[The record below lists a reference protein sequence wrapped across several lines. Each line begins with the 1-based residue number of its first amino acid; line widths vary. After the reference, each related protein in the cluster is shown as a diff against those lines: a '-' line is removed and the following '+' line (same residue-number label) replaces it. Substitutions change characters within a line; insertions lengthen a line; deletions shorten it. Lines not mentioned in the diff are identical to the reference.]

1 MYDLVKRKIGENIH
15 NIQTIDELFHFNT
28 LPKKRNKN
36 EQCSKCNCIMINQSL
51 KCAPIHTPHPHVHIY
66 TQPAIQDSKTENE

>member
-28 LPKKRNKN
+28 LPKKRNKI
-36 EQCSKCNCIMINQSL
+36 EQCNIFF
-51 KCAPIHTPHPHVHIY
+51 IY
-66 TQPAIQDSKTENE
+66 TQPALQDSKAEKC